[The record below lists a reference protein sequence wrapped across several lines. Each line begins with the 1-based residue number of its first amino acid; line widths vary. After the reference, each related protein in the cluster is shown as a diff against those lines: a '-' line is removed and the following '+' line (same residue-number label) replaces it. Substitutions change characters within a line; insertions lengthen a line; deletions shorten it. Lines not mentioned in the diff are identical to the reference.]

1 MDKGTHFIG
10 QPAFGQLIS
19 LLDKSKILKIS
30 REVGGERYV
39 KKFDAWQHLVIMLY
53 AIIKRFDSLR
63 EISDSMFP
71 EARKLSH
78 IGVRVM
84 PRRST
89 LSDANS
95 RRSEKVF
102 EAAYLDVYTSYH
114 AELSSDSRKRQNP
127 KWMDKLKIMDS
138 TTISLFSNLIFK
150 GVGRNPKTGK
160 KKGGIKVHKI
170 INANEG
176 VSYDTKFTSA
186 ATHDSFML
194 SPEKFD
200 SGDILAMDRAYV
212 DIKKFQELTKRGVVY
227 VTKMKKNLTYE
238 LVEDKMYMDDNGLM
252 EYREK
257 HVKFVKKMMDG
268 EDIVHNAR
276 IITYV
281 DMKKK
286 QPKLVSLLTN
296 DMNMEIEDIVEIYR
310 KRWMIES
317 LFKQL
322 KQNFPL
328 RYFYGESA
336 NAIKIQAWTTLI
348 ANMLLMIVQK
358 RIKRSWSFSGLA
370 TMVRIMLMYYVNIY
384 TFLENP
390 EKDWAKMLEKSKESP
405 PEPTLFD

>member
-10 QPAFGQLIS
+10 QPTFGQLIS
-19 LLDKSKILKIS
+19 SLDKSKILKIS

-39 KKFDAWQHLVIMLY
+39 KKFDAWQHMVIMLY

-71 EARKLSH
+71 EARKLAH

-89 LSDANS
+89 PSDANA
-95 RRSEKVF
+95 RRPDKVF
-102 EAAYLDVYTSYH
+102 EAAYKDLYSSFHD
-114 AELSSDSRKRQNP
+114 ELSSDSRKRQNP

-200 SGDILAMDRAYV
+200 SGDILAIDRAYI
-212 DIKKFQELTKRGVVY
+212 DIKKFQELTKRGIVY

-238 LVEDKMYMDDNGLM
+238 LVDDKMYMDANGLM

-257 HVKFVKKMMDG
+257 HVKFVKKMKDG

-286 QPKLVSLLTN
+286 EPKLVSLLTN
-296 DMNMEIEDIVEIYR
+296 DMNMELGEIVEIYK

-336 NAIKIQAWTTLI
+336 NAIKIQIWTTLI
-348 ANMLLMIVQK
+348 ANMLLMIMQK

-370 TMVRIMLMYYVNIY
+370 TMIRIMLMYYVNIY

>member
-39 KKFDAWQHLVIMLY
+39 KKFDAWQHMVIMLY

-71 EARKLSH
+71 EARKLAH

-89 LSDANS
+89 LSDANA
-95 RRSEKVF
+95 RRPEKVF
-102 EAAYLDVYTSYH
+102 EAAYKDLYSSFH
-114 AELSSDSRKRQNP
+114 NELSSDSRKRQNP

-200 SGDILAMDRAYV
+200 SGDILAIDRAYI
-212 DIKKFQELTKRGVVY
+212 DIKKFQELTKRGIVY

-238 LVEDKMYMDDNGLM
+238 LVDDKMYMDANGLM

-257 HVKFVKKMMDG
+257 HVKFVKKMKDG

-286 QPKLVSLLTN
+286 EPKLVSLLTN
-296 DMNMEIEDIVEIYR
+296 DMNMELGEIVEIYK

-336 NAIKIQAWTTLI
+336 NAIKIQIWTTLI
-348 ANMLLMIVQK
+348 ANMLLMIIQK

-370 TMVRIMLMYYVNIY
+370 TMIRIMLMYYVNIY